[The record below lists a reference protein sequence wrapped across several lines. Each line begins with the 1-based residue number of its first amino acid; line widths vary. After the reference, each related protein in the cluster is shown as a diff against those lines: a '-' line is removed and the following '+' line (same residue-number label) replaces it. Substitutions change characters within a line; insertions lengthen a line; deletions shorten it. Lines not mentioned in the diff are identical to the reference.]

1 MTKSMLTR
9 YFMKNKRSLVIG
21 FESDNSMDPSLTKS
35 GKIEQVEI
43 NARIVATHASQIVTR
58 NVE

>member
-58 NVE
+58 NAE